1 MRSPSEPVARF
12 ATHTS
17 TVVGSE
23 NIPPSP
29 DPPIASGSGP
39 IFRAPEAEPGP
50 SMDLRVRR
58 QLWWLS
64 LVIPVLCVAVLGSI
78 GMLGGAALARR
89 LLIAGMIANATCGVW
104 MGWLARRARL
114 TARASAMGW
123 FIISAGSCS
132 AIFYY
137 GMFSPVGLM
146 VAVLAVFFAGTR
158 IERTVAVM
166 VYLIFAVFHAALVG
180 VLAAGGLP
188 EVGVLPLVA
197 GGEPGKLFVT
207 ELLIQLV
214 LFATMIAAAAVRRS
228 TATALRELEQQ
239 AREVGRRDLL
249 LDDAQRAFEAA
260 LRAAGGGRFSHQV
273 VGSYRLGRLL
283 GEGSMGEVYDATD
296 TRTGI
301 PAAVK
306 LLRRN
311 VMADRGMAQRFL
323 TEARIVRSL
332 HTDHVARV
340 LDTADPESSL
350 PYIAMERLRGCDL
363 RRHLAARPDGR
374 LPIAEAEDLLR
385 QVARGIDAAHHAGV
399 VHRDLKPSNLFRT
412 DAGVWKILD
421 FGVSKVLGEHT
432 VENAI
437 IGTPSFMSPEQANR
451 GDVDGRTDI
460 FALGAI
466 LYYAITGTLAF
477 DGEGLAAIAFQ
488 VTHHTPPSASQL
500 VPAIPAGVDAAVMTA
515 LAKDPRQRFATAG
528 AFAEAFS
535 AVLAVPRVDAGRS
548 PPEQAVLAPGPRR
561 HDRPASAPV

>member
-1 MRSPSEPVARF
+1 MRPSEPVARF
-12 ATHTS
+12 ATHAS

-23 NIPPSP
+23 SVPSP
-29 DPPIASGSGP
+29 PEPPVASGSGP
-39 IFRAPEAEPGP
+39 IFRPAEPIHGP
-50 SMDLRVRR
+50 SSMDGRMRR

-64 LVIPVLCVAVLGSI
+64 LVIPVLCIAVVASSLL
-78 GMLGGAALARR
+78 LGGSALARH
-89 LLIAGMIANATCGVW
+89 LLIGGMIVNAACGSW
-104 MGWLARRARL
+104 MAWLARRARL
-114 TARASAMGW
+114 TARITAGGW
-123 FIISAGSCS
+123 FLISAGGCTM
-132 AIFYY
+132 ILYY
-137 GMFSPVGLM
+137 GLFSPVGLM
-146 VAVLAVFFAGTR
+146 VAVLAVFFAGMR
-158 IERTVAVM
+158 VARAVAVV
-166 VYLIFAVFHAALVG
+166 VYLIFAVVHATLVG
-180 VLAAGGLP
+180 LLAAGGLP
-188 EVGVLPLVA
+188 EVGVVPVA
-197 GGEPGKLFVT
+197 GDEPGQRVVT

-228 TATALRELEQQ
+228 TANALSELEQQ
-239 AREVGRRDLL
+239 AREVGRHELL
-249 LDDAQRAFEAA
+249 LDDAKRAFEAA

-311 VMADRGMAQRFL
+311 VLADRGMVQRFL

-332 HTDHVARV
+332 DTDHVARV
-340 LDTADPESSL
+340 LATADPASGL

-363 RRHLAARPDGR
+363 RKHLAARPDGR
-374 LPIAEAEDLLR
+374 LPVAEAEDLLR
-385 QVARGIDAAHHAGV
+385 QVARGIDAAHRAGV
-399 VHRDLKPSNLFRT
+399 VHRDLKTSNLFRT

-421 FGVSKVLGEHT
+421 FGVSKVIGEHT

-437 IGTPSFMSPEQANR
+437 IGTPNFMSPEQANR
-451 GDVDGRTDI
+451 GDVDHRTDI

-477 DGEGLAAIAFQ
+477 DGETLAAIALQ
-488 VTHHTPPSASQL
+488 VTHHTPPPASQR
-500 VPAIPAGVDAAVMTA
+500 VPGIPPGADAAVMTA

-535 AVLAVPRVDAGRS
+535 AALAAPRLGH
-548 PPEQAVLAPGPRR
+548 RR
-561 HDRPASAPV
+561 HDRPASAPAT